1 MAKHE
6 FGIMQTPPQKGV
18 RYDEYEPHKYNC
30 ISVDDEYI
38 EEIDKKVLD
47 MPAFWH
53 TIDKEEKGLAY
64 CGITLIPPTSVEY
77 IMRLLPAEDE
87 LLEFM
92 ELLKTAQKENKFI
105 IHYGLWKML

>member
-1 MAKHE
+1 MARHE
-6 FGIMQTPPQKGV
+6 FGIMQTSPQKGE

-38 EEIDKKVLD
+38 EEIDKKLLD

-53 TIDKEEKGLAY
+53 TIDRAEKGLAY
-64 CGITLIPPTSVEY
+64 CGITLIPPTSAEY
-77 IMRLLPAEDE
+77 IMRSLPAENE

-105 IHYGLWKML
+105 IHYGL